1 MKRLLMICLSLC
13 VSALIA
19 SAMSAA
25 PADFS
30 GTWELDKSKSEM
42 APGGGQQGTPDSIT
56 WKVTQS
62 KDTITIESKTVV
74 GGQERPAQTLTYKLD
89 GSETTGEIPGRQG
102 AVQKVALKAKWQ
114 GDGKILELSRVR
126 NMSVQGQDITV
137 TTIEHLELA
146 EGGKVLKAHN
156 STESPQGKRESKL
169 TFNKK

>member
-1 MKRLLMICLSLC
+1 MICASLC
-13 VSALIA
+13 VSVLVA

-30 GTWELDKSKSEM
+30 GTWEMDKAKSEL
-42 APGGGQQGTPDSIT
+42 PGGGQQGTPDSIT
-56 WKVTQS
+56 WKVTQT

-89 GSETTGEIPGRQG
+89 GSETTGEIPGRAG
-102 AVQKVALKAKWQ
+102 PQKVALKAKWQ

-126 NMSVQGQDITV
+126 NMNVQGQDMTL
-137 TTIEHLELA
+137 TTIEHVELA
-146 EGGKVLKAHN
+146 EGGKVLKAQS
-156 STESPQGKRESKL
+156 STETPQGKREQKL